1 MTTSTPPTSHPF
13 PISSTTSS
21 SSSISS
27 SRSRSLAIRGIRNG
41 LHTAAVDADV
51 INKVDGDD
59 SLWDS
64 INALTLFTNDMEA
77 SCLFYKKLGLHC
89 TFGGK
94 PDSMFSTFSN
104 NGESNNATLH
114 INLELNKDY
123 NKDSPGW
130 GRCVFHVKDVDA
142 LYEKAMNAGLQPEF
156 EPTDANWGERY
167 FQILDPMG
175 HEISLAKRIEDHP
188 RWN

>member
-1 MTTSTPPTSHPF
+1 MDVDAVCF
-13 PISSTTSS
+13 
-21 SSSISS
+21 
-27 SRSRSLAIRGIRNG
+27 IRNG
-41 LHTAAVDADV
+41 LHAAAVDADEE
-51 INKVDGDD
+51 NKDDDD
-59 SLWDS
+59 SLWES

-104 NGESNNATLH
+104 NNLNTNKQGNLY
-114 INLELNKDY
+114 INLELNKEY
-123 NKDSPGW
+123 NNKGEKSAGW

-142 LYEKAMNAGLQPEF
+142 IYQKAITAGLQPEF

-167 FQILDPMG
+167 FHILDPMG